1 MKYCKECG
9 RKIREN
15 SKFCPY
21 CGMPAG
27 RENSETCGQDHETGM
42 VKDKKSRLKPL
53 MCIAAGAA
61 AVCMMVGVGIFIAGK
76 NGKSLDSSV
85 QAISENSSD
94 GSFEAYCQFVSDD
107 NIAYAENTC
116 YVDSQILI
124 TASENAEK
132 KDIERTVQEYGGSIV
147 GYISITNDYQID
159 FAESRTYEELL
170 GIIDELEDNPDIESA
185 GLNHAGRVSTDAI
198 DYRKDPWMDDA
209 NAEDASGSE
218 WSEDSPEGNNWWAE
232 AVMMPSVWDM
242 DIEFQPVK
250 VGIYD
255 TMFDT
260 DNRDLKDAFKKLWN
274 NPEDENGSCNVTKLY
289 SDKNISEEEKEE
301 IAHGSHVAGLICA
314 EAADGSGITGISQNA
329 YLYGFSFYADSDDT
343 GNVSQWGDLFEL
355 EYSIAVMLNEGVKA
369 INLSIG
375 YNEMLVAAQNGA
387 ENALKDLET
396 YSGAMETF
404 LSKCLDAGYDFLIV
418 KSSGNGL
425 YNGN

>member
-1 MKYCKECG
+1 M
-9 RKIREN
+9 
-15 SKFCPY
+15 
-21 CGMPAG
+21 
-27 RENSETCGQDHETGM
+27 
-42 VKDKKSRLKPL
+42 
-53 MCIAAGAA
+53 
-61 AVCMMVGVGIFIAGK
+61 
-76 NGKSLDSSV
+76 
-85 QAISENSSD
+85 
-94 GSFEAYCQFVSDD
+94 
-107 NIAYAENTC
+107 
-116 YVDSQILI
+116 
-124 TASENAEK
+124 
-132 KDIERTVQEYGGSIV
+132 

-329 YLYGFSFYADSDDT
+329 RLYGFSFYADSDDT
-343 GNVSQWGDLFEL
+343 GNVSQWGDLFEI

-375 YNEMLVAAQNGA
+375 YDEMLVAAQNGA
-387 ENALKDLET
+387 KNALKDLET

>member
-1 MKYCKECG
+1 
-9 RKIREN
+9 
-15 SKFCPY
+15 
-21 CGMPAG
+21 
-27 RENSETCGQDHETGM
+27 
-42 VKDKKSRLKPL
+42 
-53 MCIAAGAA
+53 
-61 AVCMMVGVGIFIAGK
+61 
-76 NGKSLDSSV
+76 
-85 QAISENSSD
+85 
-94 GSFEAYCQFVSDD
+94 
-107 NIAYAENTC
+107 
-116 YVDSQILI
+116 
-124 TASENAEK
+124 
-132 KDIERTVQEYGGSIV
+132 
-147 GYISITNDYQID
+147 
-159 FAESRTYEELL
+159 
-170 GIIDELEDNPDIESA
+170 
-185 GLNHAGRVSTDAI
+185 
-198 DYRKDPWMDDA
+198 MDDA

-314 EAADGSGITGISQNA
+314 EAADGSRDHRYKPGMPIC
-329 YLYGFSFYADSDDT
+329 YGFSFYADSDDT
-343 GNVSQWGDLFEL
+343 GNVSQWGDLFEI

-375 YNEMLVAAQNGA
+375 YDEMLVAAQNGA
-387 ENALKDLET
+387 ENALKDLENIQW
-396 YSGAMETF
+396 SHGKRFFPNA
-404 LSKCLDAGYDFLIV
+404 SDAGYDFLIV

-425 YNGN
+425 Y